1 MKTREEAAAYGLTFP
16 DSYEDRPFKDQRWQV
31 IRVKPG
37 KKIFLW
43 IYEKD
48 ELIHLNVKADPRW
61 RDFWRAAYPAVI
73 PGYHQNKEHWNTIIL
88 DGSVPDKD
96 IERMIGESYDLVT
109 DSPTKRIYE
118 AVKRIPKGHVA
129 TYRQVAKMAGNEKMS
144 RAVGNALHKNPDPD
158 HIPCFRVVNAK
169 GELAG
174 AFAFGGADVQAIS
187 DGLKGELEAI
197 AQAKGIDLSKT
208 EASSGRGSA
217 VPPSARYSTL
227 QDLDAGRHTE
237 IDMFSGA
244 LIRMGKELGIPTPY
258 NEYTYHM
265 IKALEEKNDGRFNY
279 TGDEEPTWSK

>member
-48 ELIHLNVKADPRW
+48 ELIHLNVKTDPRW
-61 RDFWRAAYPAVI
+61 RDFWRAAYPSVI

-118 AVKRIPKGHVA
+118 AVKRIQDYLTRSKVA
-129 TYRQVAKMAGNEKMS
+129 IPIYSFQAIEPIDARIMEKE
-144 RAVGNALHKNPDPD
+144 
-158 HIPCFRVVNAK
+158 IPGFRVP
-169 GELAG
+169 
-174 AFAFGGADVQAIS
+174 S
-187 DGLKGELEAI
+187 DK
-197 AQAKGIDLSKT
+197 
-208 EASSGRGSA
+208 
-217 VPPSARYSTL
+217 
-227 QDLDAGRHTE
+227 
-237 IDMFSGA
+237 
-244 LIRMGKELGIPTPY
+244 
-258 NEYTYHM
+258 
-265 IKALEEKNDGRFNY
+265 
-279 TGDEEPTWSK
+279 

>member
-1 MKTREEAAAYGLTFP
+1 MKTREEAVAYGLTFQ

-31 IRVKPG
+31 IRVKPS

-48 ELIHLNVKADPRW
+48 EKICLNVKTDFRW
-61 RDFWRAAYPAVI
+61 RDFWRAAYPSVI

-96 IERMIGESYDLVT
+96 IKQMIGESYDLVT

-118 AVKRIPKGHVA
+118 AVKQIPKGHVA

-144 RAVGNALHKNPDPD
+144 RAVGNALHKNPDSE

-174 AFAFGGADVQAIS
+174 AFAFGGANVQAELLRE
-187 DGLKGELEAI
+187 DGVEVIDGKVDLK
-197 AQAKGIDLSKT
+197 
-208 EASSGRGSA
+208 
-217 VPPSARYSTL
+217 RY
-227 QDLDAGRHTE
+227 Q
-237 IDMFSGA
+237 M
-244 LIRMGKELGIPTPY
+244 
-258 NEYTYHM
+258 
-265 IKALEEKNDGRFNY
+265 
-279 TGDEEPTWSK
+279 